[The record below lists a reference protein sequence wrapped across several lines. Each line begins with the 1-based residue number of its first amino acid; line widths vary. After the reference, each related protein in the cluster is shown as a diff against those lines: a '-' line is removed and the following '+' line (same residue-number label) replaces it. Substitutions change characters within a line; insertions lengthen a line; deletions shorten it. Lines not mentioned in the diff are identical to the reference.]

1 MAKYRKRAVLPVLI
15 VIITMLLS
23 GCGRRLVMWK
33 GYGENELFRVGNTQC
48 TLSEYNVFLLNLQK
62 QCERTFGHDIWQQPE
77 GESLKEAIIQRAL
90 SEVSRLKVMLL
101 IAVQDNIML
110 TDSEE
115 NIADEAEMDYYEN
128 LSEAEKEYL
137 NIDEEALCRLFEQY
151 ALAQKVYNS
160 TGTSFEER
168 YDSFCT
174 TLDYDLNE
182 PLWNTV
188 KLAEIEELSETPGF
202 TEIYAKYFG
211 ASSLGT
217 HNVGEDSEEEESSG
231 KKNKQ

>member
-1 MAKYRKRAVLPVLI
+1 MAKYRKRAALLALI
-15 VIITMLLS
+15 VISAFLLS

-33 GYGENELFRVGNTQC
+33 GYGENELLRIGNTQC
-48 TLSEYNVFLLNLQK
+48 TLPEYNVFLLNLQK
-62 QCERTFGHDIWQQPE
+62 QCERTFGHDVWEQPE
-77 GESLKEAIIQRAL
+77 GEQLREAIIQRAL

-128 LSEAEKEYL
+128 LTEAELQFL
-137 NIDEEALCRLFEQY
+137 NIDEETLCNLFEQY

-160 TGTSFEER
+160 AGTSFEER

-174 TLDYDLNE
+174 TLDYDINE

-188 KLAEIEELSETPGF
+188 KLADIEDLTQSPGF
-202 TEIYAKYFG
+202 TEVYAKYFG
-211 ASSLGT
+211 SSSLET
-217 HNVGEDSEEEESSG
+217 HNVGEDSEGEENAE
-231 KKNKQ
+231 KK

>member
-1 MAKYRKRAVLPVLI
+1 MAKYRKRAALLALI
-15 VIITMLLS
+15 VISAFLLS

-33 GYGENELFRVGNTQC
+33 GYGENELLRIGNTQC
-48 TLSEYNVFLLNLQK
+48 TLPEYNVFLLNLQK
-62 QCERTFGHDIWQQPE
+62 QCERTFGHDVWEQPE
-77 GESLKEAIIQRAL
+77 GEQLREAIIQRAL

-128 LSEAEKEYL
+128 LTEAELQFL
-137 NIDEEALCRLFEQY
+137 NIDEETLCNLFEQY

-160 TGTSFEER
+160 AGTSFEER

-174 TLDYDLNE
+174 TLDYDINE

-188 KLAEIEELSETPGF
+188 KLADIEDLTQSPGF
-202 TEIYAKYFG
+202 TEVYAKYFG
-211 ASSLGT
+211 SSSLGT
-217 HNVGEDSEEEESSG
+217 HNVGEDSEGEENAE
-231 KKNKQ
+231 KK

>member
-1 MAKYRKRAVLPVLI
+1 MAKYRKRAAFPVLI
-15 VIITMLLS
+15 MIIVMLLT

-33 GYGENELFRVGNTQC
+33 GYGENELLRIGNTQC
-48 TLSEYNVFLLNLQK
+48 TLPEYNVFLLNLQK
-62 QCERTFGHDIWQQPE
+62 QCERTFGHDVWEQPE
-77 GESLKEAIIQRAL
+77 GEQLKESIIQRAL

-128 LSEAEKEYL
+128 LSEAEKDYL
-137 NIDEEALCRLFEQY
+137 NIDEDTLCRLFEQY

-160 TGTSFEER
+160 AGTSFEER

-174 TLDYDLNE
+174 TLDYDINE

-188 KLAEIEELSETPGF
+188 KLADIEDLTQTPGF

-211 ASSLGT
+211 SSSLGT
-217 HNVGEDSEEEESSG
+217 HNVEADSEKEENPG
-231 KKNKQ
+231 KVNKQ